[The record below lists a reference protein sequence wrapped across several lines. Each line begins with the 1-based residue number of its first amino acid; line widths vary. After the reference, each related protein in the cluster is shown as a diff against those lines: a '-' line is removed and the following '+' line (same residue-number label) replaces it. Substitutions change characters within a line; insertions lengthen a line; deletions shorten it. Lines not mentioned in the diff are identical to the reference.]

1 MPRIVPL
8 QLLRCLRVLLDNNGG
23 ILSAAEV
30 KRISGLMA
38 KYSKKLVSKCVYV
51 QILKSTKTELLGDFM
66 AVGGWSLVYTWLN
79 DAIRAMNWPLV
90 QEILELLLLSPVDV
104 NRLKINSAP
113 ILVKGLCKDGGNE
126 GVRILAKRLVE
137 QWLKIVTENTSVM
150 VQPAATQNAA
160 TPAPQASAPAA
171 SGPGAA
177 TVPDSASSSDS
188 TDSAGAPVTYT
199 ITSAANSSNSNSI
212 TIKWK
217 PVVDK
222 PDGEDDETNSAA
234 AQKVKNDEQQQED
247 ASSATQA
254 LADVSLGKKSS
265 LDDSS
270 SAAEVKS
277 GEDVDNKKHKS
288 AKSDKSKRSEKERE
302 KDRKKESSSSH
313 RSSSSSHKSSS
324 SSSSS
329 SSSKSS
335 SSKSSSSS
343 SSSSHRSSS
352 DKYRDK
358 DKARSSSGSSSSSKD
373 RERSSGSSSSSS
385 NKHKSSKS
393 SSSSSSSSSGSSS
406 SKDRKDKSSSS
417 TSSTSSSSKQE
428 KDKDNKLMPPP
439 AVAPANTSPSATAAS
454 KESEAQKPRSIP
466 IMSRKASISI
476 EIRRDT
482 EKTATV
488 KTYQSKF
495 RSHGLTEEA
504 PPPPSRK
511 GLKKPTSS
519 TVPAAPAL
527 LAIPPPMKR
536 PSPPPRDS
544 PTEKKAKIDMNNIA
558 GHVERPGAAKLIAP
572 KKISTLVET
581 NLFSDALAASI
592 EPKKVVKRKRPASAN
607 SPTDKDAPLAPL
619 KFYQDTLD
627 ESKGEEKSDDSSKEN
642 DDARSASPGKDTDAD
657 DDDIPLKRVK
667 EDIEQKVQKEKAA
680 AGGEAGEADNTSEN
694 AEDVPEEPK
703 KPGPGCGPDGP
714 PGVLM
719 LHRRKGPKKKLT
731 WQPED
736 KLTQIRYF
744 EVDRSERVNV
754 MKQTFLEMKNLER
767 FSERDA
773 LTIARRGF
781 DDTMEPQME
790 WRPLIEVDNVPDHPN
805 GNLSKQRQVQMDRE
819 ATTLRALYFSPD
831 MIPDSAAEA
840 ELEPHF
846 AHDIPVIPMDDL
858 TGNPDAVNDYSTL
871 AWPEPKGYAPSTG
884 ATNGGSDMGFNDNM
898 MPGLGAGPNMMQNP
912 FDPFMGRMPAPAGMP
927 PAPNLMPNQVPN
939 GPPQIWQNQMGP
951 GIVPQGVPPMMN
963 GPGGPGMDMNNMPP
977 QNFMGNQFGSP
988 VPPFGNGPPAFNQ
1001 YPPMMMNGPGPGP
1014 PGMGPNG
1021 PVMGPNGPVM
1031 GPNGPVMGPN
1041 GPMMNG
1047 PPNGPMMN
1055 GPPNGMGPGPMQ
1067 NGGGPRIN
1075 NNRNKNNGGNWRSG
1089 GNNFQDNSGGNW
1101 RSAGSGPNRG
1111 GGGGGGNTGIC
1122 KQFMRGHCNMGKNC
1136 KYVHP
1141 QKKR

>member
-23 ILSAAEV
+23 ILSAVEV

-137 QWLKIVTENTSVM
+137 QWLKIVTENTSM
-150 VQPAATQNAA
+150 TIQGAAPQIAATTASQVPTSVSGAG
-160 TPAPQASAPAA
+160 SAP
-171 SGPGAA
+171 
-177 TVPDSASSSDS
+177 VPDSASSSDS

-217 PVVDK
+217 PLLDN
-222 PDGEDDETNSAA
+222 PDGGDEADSGTAPKGSEEEHLE
-234 AQKVKNDEQQQED
+234 KG
-247 ASSATQA
+247 SSATHS
-254 LADVSLGKKSS
+254 LADASLGKKSG

-288 AKSDKSKRSEKERE
+288 SKSDKSKRSEKERE
-302 KDRKKESSSSH
+302 KDRKKESSTSH
-313 RSSSSSHKSSS
+313 RSSSSSHKSS

-343 SSSSHRSSS
+343 SSSHRSSS
-352 DKYRDK
+352 DKHRDK
-358 DKARSSSGSSSSSKD
+358 DKPRSSSGSSSSSKD

-393 SSSSSSSSSGSSS
+393 SSSSSSSSSSGSSS
-406 SKDRKDKSSSS
+406 SKDRKSSSS
-417 TSSTSSSSKQE
+417 TSSSSSSSRQD

-439 AVAPANTSPSATAAS
+439 AVAAAS
-454 KESEAQKPRSIP
+454 AAGSSPTASAKESDAQKPRSIP

-482 EKTATV
+482 EKTGTV

-519 TVPAAPAL
+519 AVAASPALMTVPPSL
-527 LAIPPPMKR
+527 KR
-536 PSPPPRDS
+536 PSPPPRDAAS
-544 PTEKKAKIDMNNIA
+544 DKKAKIDINNVA

-572 KKISTLVET
+572 KKIQTLVET

-592 EPKKVVKRKRPASAN
+592 EPKKVVKRKRTSAT

-627 ESKGEEKSDDSSKEN
+627 ESKSEEKSDDSSKEN

-680 AGGEAGEADNTSEN
+680 AGEGGEAGNTSDN
-694 AEDVPEEPK
+694 AEDLPEEPK

-731 WQPED
+731 WQPEE

-754 MKQTFLEMKNLER
+754 MKQTFLEMKNMER

-871 AWPEPKGYAPSTG
+871 AWPEPKGYAPSSGVG
-884 ATNGGSDMGFNDNM
+884 ANNSGSDMGFNDNM
-898 MPGLGAGPNMMQNP
+898 MAGLGPGPNLMQNP
-912 FDPFMGRMPAPAGMP
+912 FDPFMGRMPAPTGMP
-927 PAPNLMPNQVPN
+927 PGPNMMPNQVPN

-951 GIVPQGVPPMMN
+951 GGVPPGVPPMMN
-963 GPGGPGMDMNNMPP
+963 GPGGPGMDMGNMNNMNQMPP

-988 VPPFGNGPPAFNQ
+988 VPPFGGGPPPGFNQ
-1001 YPPMMMNGPGPGP
+1001 YPPMMMNGPGP
-1014 PGMGPNG
+1014 
-1021 PVMGPNGPVM
+1021 GPVM

-1055 GPPNGMGPGPMQ
+1055 GPPNGMGPGLMM
-1067 NGGGPRIN
+1067 GGPRNNN
-1075 NNRNKNNGGNWRSG
+1075 NNRNKNNGGGNWRSG

-1101 RSAGSGPNRG
+1101 RSAGSGSNRGG
-1111 GGGGGGNTGIC
+1111 GGGGGGNTGVC

-1141 QKKR
+1141 QKKRL